1 VQSSL
6 ETARAATRSDTP
18 MFVGQPTIWA
28 DPSDWADPPDQVQRA
43 SAAS

>member
-1 VQSSL
+1 
-6 ETARAATRSDTP
+6 